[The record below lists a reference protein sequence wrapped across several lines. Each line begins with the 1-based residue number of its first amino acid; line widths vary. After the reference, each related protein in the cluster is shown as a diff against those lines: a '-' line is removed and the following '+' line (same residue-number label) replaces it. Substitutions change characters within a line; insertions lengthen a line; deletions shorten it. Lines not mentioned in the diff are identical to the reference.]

1 MLEAKKIKSA
11 TVSTFPPSIC
21 HEVMGLDVMSLVF
34 WMLSFKPAFSLSS
47 FTLIK
52 RLFSSFT
59 LSAFQFSHSVMSNSL
74 RPHELQHAR
83 PPCLSP
89 TPGVHSNSC
98 PLSRWC
104 YPAISSSVILLP
116 PIPPRIRVFSN
127 ESTLHMRWPK
137 YWSFNFISPS
147 NEYSGLISFRLT
159 GLISLVS
166 MGLSRVLSSTT
177 VQNHQFFA
185 TQPSLWSSS
194 HICTRLLEKP

>member
-83 PPCLSP
+83 PPCPSP
-89 TPGVHSNSC
+89 TPGVHSG
-98 PLSRWC
+98 L
-104 YPAISSSVILLP
+104 ISFTMDWLDLLAVQ
-116 PIPPRIRVFSN
+116 RLWRVFSN
-127 ESTLHMRWPK
+127 
-137 YWSFNFISPS
+137 
-147 NEYSGLISFRLT
+147 
-159 GLISLVS
+159 
-166 MGLSRVLSSTT
+166 TT
-177 VQNHQFFA
+177 VQKYQFFGA
-185 TQPSLWSSS
+185 Q
-194 HICTRLLEKP
+194 LLYCPTLTSIHDYWKNHSFNCMDLCQQSNISAFSYAV